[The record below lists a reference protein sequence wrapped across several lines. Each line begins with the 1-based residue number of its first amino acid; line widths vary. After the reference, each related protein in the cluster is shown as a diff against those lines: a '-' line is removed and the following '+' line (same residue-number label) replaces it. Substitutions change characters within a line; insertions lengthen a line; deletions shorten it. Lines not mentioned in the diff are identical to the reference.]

1 MGKSSK
7 GEKLMRFFTR
17 FMMFVA
23 TVVFIIN
30 KVNGQTET
38 LEHSGFNVALW
49 LFINLLL
56 SERNE
61 T

>member
-1 MGKSSK
+1 MKTFIRVM
-7 GEKLMRFFTR
+7 L
-17 FMMFVA
+17 FVA

-30 KVNGQTET
+30 IVNGQTET

-49 LFINLLL
+49 LFINLFLP
-56 SERNE
+56 ERNE

>member
-1 MGKSSK
+1 
-7 GEKLMRFFTR
+7 MRFFTR
-17 FMMFVA
+17 FMLVVA

-30 KVNGQTET
+30 VVNGTTET
-38 LEHSGFNVALW
+38 LEHSGFNIALW
-49 LFINLLL
+49 LFINIFL